1 MKKNDCTVCRSSEER
16 ETQRIGIKPDVD
28 KGGRECHGEKT
39 TQERA
44 GVRRPNGRL
53 SGSEVPGNRVP
64 GGGVSPSRTVPEPG
78 PQRARGVHTVTSPVT
93 APSVRTARGKAQ
105 TGNQHLPGVRGAGVG
120 YRAMLRPR
128 SLGGPGRGAA
138 PRWALRAL
146 RLLWSERTKGSV
158 VLLQLRSRDGVGLTG
173 GSWRGAEEDPAG
185 DPLEQRAENRG

>member
-64 GGGVSPSRTVPEPG
+64 GGGVSSSRTVPEPG

-105 TGNQHLPGVRGAGVG
+105 TGNQHLPGVGGAGVG

-128 SLGGPGRGAA
+128 SLGGPGRGQPPDGHCGLSASSGVKG
-138 PRWALRAL
+138 PREA
-146 RLLWSERTKGSV
+146 
-158 VLLQLRSRDGVGLTG
+158 VLLHLRSRDGVGLTG
-173 GSWRGAEEDPAG
+173 GSWRGAEEAPAG